1 MLNFSAFYVEPV
13 NDKVQYER
21 LNNVKKR
28 GLFGSTHFGNMKIN
42 QKVSFENYYWMEKQE
57 ETDCGTAQWSGYPMQ
72 SLSKD
77 SRSW

>member
-1 MLNFSAFYVEPV
+1 MT
-13 NDKVQYER
+13 
-21 LNNVKKR
+21 KR
-28 GLFGSTHFGNMKIN
+28 GLIGFTQFVDMQIN
-42 QKVSFENYYWMEKQE
+42 QVVSFENYYWMEKQE